1 LPFAELDDTGKYV
14 HVTTDYADRYL
25 IRMMPGTAWRSDDKL
40 WRVPVSWAACIVLRQ
55 LFGSELCVGEKLVA
69 WARDRREW
77 RIDPVLMLRDK
88 LHMDDECRTYDAVD
102 GARQALEKIEAEH
115 ELQLFPYQCVD
126 VLFMALNFRCILANP
141 MGIGKSASSIR
152 TLLLHDKMEAEPYPA
167 LVICPNTV
175 KETWA
180 GEFRKFAPELDI
192 VIVAGGAGTRRKIL
206 TPGHQ
211 VYIINWEAL
220 RIHSRLAGYGAM
232 ALTDEEKTPK
242 ELNKLG
248 FRTVIADE
256 AHRAKEPK
264 SKQTRAMWALMREAQ
279 YRYPVTGTPVVSNV
293 GDLWSLLHAC
303 EPEWFPARTRYLERY
318 ARIELGFFGGQ
329 EILGLRPETQEEFH
343 AITRPLIRRVPK
355 EAALPQLPPKLD
367 VVYRF
372 CDMSPS
378 QKRLYDQMERNLI
391 AEVEDSA
398 ELVSAPNAIAQLTRL
413 LQFASASATVD
424 DDNHVRLSLPS
435 SKVDDLAELLG
446 EMGEEPLV
454 VAAVSR
460 QLIELAAARLD
471 KEGITYGLIT
481 GVVSTEDRQRAVE
494 RFQAGKI
501 RCILLTIDTGG
512 LGITLTRADTIVFLQ
527 RHFSRIMNDQCEDR
541 LHRIGQKN
549 PVHVIDMIAPG
560 TVEYRKL
567 QILKDKGDRMEEI
580 LQDRET
586 LLRLLGAAR

>member
-1 LPFAELDDTGKYV
+1 
-14 HVTTDYADRYL
+14 
-25 IRMMPGTAWRSDDKL
+25 MMPGTAWRSEDKH
-40 WRVPVSWAACIVLRQ
+40 WRVPRSWAACVVLRQ
-55 LFGSELCVGEKLVA
+55 LFGQDLELGGQLVA
-69 WARDRREW
+69 WARDRRYW
-77 RIDPVLMLRDK
+77 RIDPVMMLRDK
-88 LHMDDECRTYDAVD
+88 LYFDDDCRASESAG
-102 GARQALEKIEAEH
+102 GAWQYLEEIEAGH
-115 ELQLFPYQCVD
+115 ELKLFPYQCID
-126 VLFMALNFRCILANP
+126 VLFMTLNTRGILANP

-152 TLLLHDKMEAEPYPA
+152 TLLLHDKMEAEPFPA

-180 GEFRKFAPELDI
+180 GEFRKFAPELDV
-192 VIVAGGAGTRRKIL
+192 VIVTGGAGTRRKVL

-220 RIHSRLAGYGAM
+220 RIHSRLAGYGPM
-232 ALTDEEKTPK
+232 ALTDEEKEPK

-256 AHRAKEPK
+256 AHRAKDPK
-264 SKQTRAMWALMREAQ
+264 SKQTRAMWALMREAE

-303 EPEWFPARTRYLERY
+303 EPEGFPAKSRYLERY

-329 EILGLRPETQEEFH
+329 EILGLRPETTGEFH

-372 CDMSPS
+372 CEMSPA
-378 QKRLYDQMERNLI
+378 QKKLYDQMEKNLL
-391 AEVEDSA
+391 AQVEGSE
-398 ELVSAPNAIAQLTRL
+398 ELISAPNAIAQLTRL

-424 DDNHVRLSLPS
+424 TDNHVHLSLPS
-435 SKVDDLAELLG
+435 SKADDLAELLS
-446 EMGEEPLV
+446 EMGDEPLV

-481 GVVSTEDRQRAVE
+481 GVISTEDRQRAVE
-494 RFQAGKI
+494 RFQEGKI

-512 LGITLTRADTIVFLQ
+512 LGITLTRASTLCFMQ
-527 RHFSRIMNDQCEDR
+527 RHFSKILNDQCEDR
-541 LHRIGQKN
+541 LHRIGQTS
-549 PVHVIDMIAPG
+549 PVLIIDQIAPG

-567 QILKDKGDRMEEI
+567 QILQGKSERIEEVV
-580 LQDRET
+580 QDRET
-586 LLRLLGAAR
+586 LLRLLGRE